1 MPELYLEDLLDY
13 VNQFCRFRILPCVTK
28 SFVWKVFGFG
38 FEIICK
44 RYNHSSP
51 AITMRYL
58 GIEDKEVNGI
68 LLNNEI
74 G

>member
-1 MPELYLEDLLDY
+1 MILEGI
-13 VNQFCRFRILPCVTK
+13 R
-28 SFVWKVFGFG
+28 
-38 FEIICK
+38 K

-58 GIEDKEVNGI
+58 GIEDREVHSV
-68 LLNNEI
+68 LMNEI